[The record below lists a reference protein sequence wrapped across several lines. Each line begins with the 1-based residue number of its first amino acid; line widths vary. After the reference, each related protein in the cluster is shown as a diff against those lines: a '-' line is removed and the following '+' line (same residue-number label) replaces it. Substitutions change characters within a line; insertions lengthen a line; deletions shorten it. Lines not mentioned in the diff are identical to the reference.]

1 MKVWPIKL
9 RWFVAVLLIAA
20 LGAVAWYAWGPSHT
34 PQGQPPLRSLANND
48 ISAFKDSF
56 NDAADR
62 VRIVLVL
69 SPT

>member
-1 MKVWPIKL
+1 MNVRTIKR

-20 LGAVAWYAWGPSHT
+20 FVALAWYAWGPSHT
-34 PQGQPPLRSLANND
+34 PNGQPPLSSLANND
-48 ISAFKDSF
+48 ISSFKDSF

-62 VRIVLVL
+62 VRIVLLL

>member
-1 MKVWPIKL
+1 MKRK
-9 RWFVAVLLIAA
+9 WFVAVIVIAA
-20 LGAVAWYAWGPSHT
+20 FGALAWYAWGPSYT
-34 PQGQPPLRSLANND
+34 PNGQPPLRSLANND

-62 VRIVLVL
+62 VRIVLLL